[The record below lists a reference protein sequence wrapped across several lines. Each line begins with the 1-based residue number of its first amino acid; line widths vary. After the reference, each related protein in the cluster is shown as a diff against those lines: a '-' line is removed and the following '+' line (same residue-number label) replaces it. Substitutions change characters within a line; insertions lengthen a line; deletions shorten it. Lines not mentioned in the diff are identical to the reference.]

1 MSESLLLA
9 ERVADDIERLIAE
22 GYYSPGEKLP
32 SEAILTEKY
41 KIGRSTLR
49 EATKILKTKN
59 VLESHRG
66 IGTFVRT
73 PSSNET
79 VFSLADVENTEKNKL
94 NVFDIRL
101 LIEPEAAA
109 MAAMNATEAQ
119 IAELD
124 RQCTVIERLMDANQD
139 YGKADSIFHQM
150 IAMSSGNEILSDLVA
165 VFVNSDFM
173 SISDTD
179 DECRQAARQSHR
191 AIIESIR
198 TRDIQGARYNMVNH
212 IGHSRS
218 FFIRCRS
225 SQLG

>member
-79 VFSLADVENTEKNKL
+79 VFSLAHQVQPFLAFLGDFNAFHEYAVGSL
-94 NVFDIRL
+94 
-101 LIEPEAAA
+101 AAA
-109 MAAMNATEAQ
+109 PDASAQ
-119 IAELD
+119 
-124 RQCTVIERLMDANQD
+124 LM
-139 YGKADSIFHQM
+139 
-150 IAMSSGNEILSDLVA
+150 
-165 VFVNSDFM
+165 
-173 SISDTD
+173 
-179 DECRQAARQSHR
+179 
-191 AIIESIR
+191 
-198 TRDIQGARYNMVNH
+198 
-212 IGHSRS
+212 
-218 FFIRCRS
+218 
-225 SQLG
+225 